1 MKFNRSIGIVAANRL
16 PIGKINGFYQKVTPE
31 ELYQNLIQQ
40 QFENLSQLKQTDV
53 EQVILGNVSNL
64 GGNLARRCAL
74 QAGFKSTIPAQ
85 TIDCQCG
92 SSLAAII
99 AAANLISVHDA
110 SLVCTGSVES
120 TSTAN
125 TVLDA
130 NTQQPIKR
138 FKMVPAG
145 FKDLD
150 IGIIADLTAK
160 RMNIS
165 RKVQDQYAL
174 TSHRKA
180 AQQNYRVI
188 LTGRNSNLVQQRKE
202 QLLQKFPAS
211 QVQSIVLDVCNRR
224 MIKSVAQ
231 SLGKIDVLINNAGI
245 IADNWWVN
253 LSCQDWDRVIATNLT
268 GAFNVTHYLTSH
280 LKLGGQIIMLTSQ
293 SALLGN
299 PGQSNYAASKAGII
313 GLTKTLALELKRF
326 SLKVNC
332 VAPAAITDMTRPVI
346 EKIKQKHHGN
356 LPAEWQLGSSQ
367 TVAIFIINY
376 VLNSEK
382 TGMIYAVN
390 GAKIGYWEEPIF
402 HQLTSKRCPE

>member
-1 MKFNRSIGIVAANRL
+1 MTKKTILITGATRGIGW
-16 PIGKINGFYQKVTPE
+16 
-31 ELYQNLIQQ
+31 
-40 QFENLSQLKQTDV
+40 
-53 EQVILGNVSNL
+53 
-64 GGNLARRCAL
+64 
-74 QAGFKSTIPAQ
+74 
-85 TIDCQCG
+85 
-92 SSLAAII
+92 SLA
-99 AAANLISVHDA
+99 
-110 SLVCTGSVES
+110 
-120 TSTAN
+120 
-125 TVLDA
+125 
-130 NTQQPIKR
+130 QQ
-138 FKMVPAG
+138 
-145 FKDLD
+145 
-150 IGIIADLTAK
+150 
-160 RMNIS
+160 
-165 RKVQDQYAL
+165 
-174 TSHRKA
+174 A

-280 LKLGGQIIMLTSQ
+280 LKPGGQIIMLTSQ

-402 HQLTSKRCPE
+402 HQLTSKRCLE